1 MKALRLPRW
10 LVKSII
16 VLVMLVVLAGV
27 CLAVFLKPYKQRAD
41 AMDLAQ
47 VSESPGIAYQRLPE
61 HLVHA
66 IVAAEDNRFFDHG
79 GLDVKGICR
88 ASLVNLRTKSKA
100 QGASTITQ
108 QLARQSFGIL
118 EKTMDRKLVE
128 AFLALRIEDHFDKKT
143 ILSKYLSLIYFGGG
157 YYGIEN
163 AASGYFDKAIE
174 ELSVAEAA
182 TLAGVI
188 KAPSMLEPRKY
199 PDRALKARNTV
210 LGRMAEEGYLTEEQ
224 ASTYQATSLLP

>member
-1 MKALRLPRW
+1 
-10 LVKSII
+10 VKSVT
-16 VLVMLVVLAGV
+16 VLAMLIVLAGV
-27 CLAVFLKPYKQRAD
+27 CLAVFLKPYKQRAA
-41 AMDLAQ
+41 AMDLSE
-47 VSESPGIAYQRLPE
+47 VSDFPGIAYERLPQ

-79 GLDVKGICR
+79 GLDMKGICR
-88 ASLVNLRTKSKA
+88 ASLVNLRTQSKA

-128 AFLALRIEDHFDKKT
+128 AFLALRIEDHFDKQT

-157 YYGIEN
+157 FYGIES
-163 AASGYFDKAIE
+163 AASGYFNKPVE
-174 ELSVAEAA
+174 KLSVAEAA
-182 TLAGVI
+182 TLAGII

-199 PDRALKARNTV
+199 PDRALNARNTV
-210 LGRMAEEGYLTEEQ
+210 ITRMVDEGYLTEEQ
-224 ASTYQATSLLP
+224 AATFQASSLLP